1 MEAVLEKPQ
10 EGTPLVVKLGT
21 KSLKQALD
29 KLTRVVPG
37 RPSNP
42 TLAHVALTP
51 TYGTLVLAASDGER
65 DLELQIPADA
75 TPGPTR
81 LVPAA
86 LFHRVAGSIAA
97 SEVTL
102 TVTEDRL
109 AVEGGGFQTELYLME
124 AGEELPL
131 DFEGEPLLTAPA
143 NAIAG
148 IFEQVLYAV
157 SNEEYRAIFR
167 GAQLEVHPDRLRAV
181 ASDGFRL
188 ALAERELP
196 EGIVVTLPKEAEEA
210 ADTEDAEDTEGAEE
224 TQAAPEEPFAFV
236 TPKRSLIELLRLLPP
251 GGAPVELRHRR
262 GRLVVVTEDVRYAT
276 ALLEGVYPDY
286 RRPIPDEFV
295 AVAEVEAKPLRE
307 ALRRVLV
314 LADAANAR
322 VDLTFEEGRLRLVSE
337 ADYGRGEEVV
347 ELASY
352 QGEPLTV
359 VLNGRYLDDAL
370 QPVDATA
377 RLELSGP
384 VSSMVVRD
392 TGDAGYLAVVVP
404 MRV

>member
-1 MEAVLEKPQ
+1 MGAALEKPQ
-10 EGTPLVVKLGT
+10 EGTPVVVKLGT

-29 KLTRVVPG
+29 KLARVVPSRSSSRVLG
-37 RPSNP
+37 
-42 TLAHVALTP
+42 HVALTP
-51 TYGTLVLAASDGER
+51 TYGALVLAASDGER

-81 LVPAA
+81 LAPAA

-102 TVTEDRL
+102 TVAGDRL
-109 AVEGGGFQTELYLME
+109 TVEGGGFQTELYLME

-148 IFEQVLYAV
+148 VFEPVLYAV

-196 EGIVVTLPKEAEEA
+196 EGIVVTLPKEGTEA
-210 ADTEDAEDTEGAEE
+210 ADTEDAEEAR
-224 TQAAPEEPFAFV
+224 AAPEEPFAFV
-236 TPKRSLIELLRLLPP
+236 TPKRSLIELLRLLPT

-322 VDLTFEEGRLRLVSE
+322 VDLAFEEGRVRLVGE
-337 ADYGRGEEVV
+337 GDYGRGEEVV

-359 VLNGRYLDDAL
+359 ALNGRYLDDAL

-384 VSSMVVRD
+384 VSPMTVRD
-392 TGDAGYLAVVVP
+392 AGDAGYLAVVVP

>member
-1 MEAVLEKPQ
+1 MGAALEKPQ
-10 EGTPLVVKLGT
+10 EGTPVVVKLGT

-37 RPSNP
+37 RPSDP
-42 TLAHVALTP
+42 VLAHVALTP
-51 TYGTLVLAASDGER
+51 TYGALVLAASDGER
-65 DLELQIPADA
+65 DLELSIPADA

-109 AVEGGGFQTELYLME
+109 AVAGGGFQTELYLME

-148 IFEQVLYAV
+148 VFEQVLYAV

-196 EGIVVTLPKEAEEA
+196 EGVVVTLPKEAEEA
-210 ADTEDAEDTEGAEE
+210 ADTEGTEGAEE
-224 TQAAPEEPFAFV
+224 TRAAPEEPFAFV
-236 TPKRSLIELLRLLPP
+236 TPKRSLIELLRLLPA

-322 VDLTFEEGRLRLVSE
+322 VDLAFEEGRVRLVGE
-337 ADYGRGEEVV
+337 GDYGRGEEVV

-370 QPVDATA
+370 QPVGATA

-384 VSSMVVRD
+384 VSPMVVRD
-392 TGDAGYLAVVVP
+392 AGDAGYLAVVVP